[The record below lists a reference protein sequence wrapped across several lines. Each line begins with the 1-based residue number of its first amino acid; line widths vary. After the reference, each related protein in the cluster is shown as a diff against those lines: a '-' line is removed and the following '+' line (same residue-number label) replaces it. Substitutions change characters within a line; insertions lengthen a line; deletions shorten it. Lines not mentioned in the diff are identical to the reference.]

1 MYLIVV
7 YLLYSEIMDKEIM
20 RECKL
25 RYALLQVSKMNSIDV
40 GRSSIQTYTAHKQ
53 KGTIAATTLVSKVH
67 KQKHI
72 TSISQAFSSSVAALH
87 V

>member
-1 MYLIVV
+1 
-7 YLLYSEIMDKEIM
+7 M

-25 RYALLQVSKMNSIDV
+25 RYALLQVSKMNSMDV
-40 GRSSIQTYTAHKQ
+40 GIQTYKAHKQ

-72 TSISQAFSSSVAALH
+72 TSISQASPSSVAALH